1 MRPSRLSRH
10 TLLLVSLVVLVS
22 SNIACHPQQSGNTD
36 SQPDYYVAEGI
47 RYFPAGPEFKLTR
60 ETATP
65 RPASAEERSNAE
77 PSDGAES
84 R

>member
-1 MRPSRLSRH
+1 MRPSQLSSH
-10 TLLLVSLVVLVS
+10 TLLLVSLIVLVN
-22 SNIACHPQQSGNTD
+22 SNIACQPQQSGNTD

-47 RYFPAGPEFKLTR
+47 RYFPDGPDFKLKR
-60 ETATP
+60 ETAEP

-77 PSDGAES
+77 PSDGADS

>member
-10 TLLLVSLVVLVS
+10 TLLVVSLVVLVS
-22 SNIACHPQQSGNTD
+22 NNIACHSQQSGNTD
-36 SQPDYYVAEGI
+36 SQSNFYVAEGI
-47 RYFPAGPEFKLTR
+47 QYFPAGPEFKLTR

-77 PSDGAES
+77 PSDAADS